1 MKKIEDTSRLPGLV
15 PRICSAG
22 RTVAAVV
29 CAAPQTR
36 PSAKLGQAPD
46 LRVFVDDLHAAID
59 QDAPSRP
66 GPLVIVVCLE
76 CHQVLTGPASAF
88 AC

>member
-36 PSAKLGQAPD
+36 PSTSPWLSIMVPTVIESA
-46 LRVFVDDLHAAID
+46 RC
-59 QDAPSRP
+59 SRATASLQ
-66 GPLVIVVCLE
+66 PLCRRSS
-76 CHQVLTGPASAF
+76 ASGKT
-88 AC
+88 